1 MPRDPLNESVKLF
14 RNALRAQSLARSRFL
29 VEGLCFIAN
38 FPYFTAAAL
47 VSTRNKIA
55 TGAYLCSVSSGSFS
69 PSGHSLDAIFDMSS
83 WRLLTLS
90 CNSETACRFEEYFCS
105 IGTKQSKDTR
115 SEAKET
121 TAKDIPERHPKLR
134 RFLRLHPGEEG
145 RLPQLP

>member
-14 RNALRAQSLARSRFL
+14 RNALRAQNLARNTFL

-38 FPYFTAAAL
+38 FLYFTAAAL

-90 CNSETACRFEEYFCS
+90 FNSATACWFEEYFCS
-105 IGTKQSKDTR
+105 IGTNQSKDTR
-115 SEAKET
+115 SDAKGMQAE
-121 TAKDIPERHPKLR
+121 DIPGRSPKLR
-134 RFLRLHPGEEG
+134 RFLRLHSEEEG